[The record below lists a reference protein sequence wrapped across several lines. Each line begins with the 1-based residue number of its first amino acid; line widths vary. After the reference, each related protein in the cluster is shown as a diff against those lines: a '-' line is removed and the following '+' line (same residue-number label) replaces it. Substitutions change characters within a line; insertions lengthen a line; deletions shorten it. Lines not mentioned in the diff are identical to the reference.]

1 MTTVMNT
8 KNIAYVFQDIERR
21 RKALEMNQETLAEV
35 MKITAVTYRTWRDQG
50 FLIGDV
56 NTLIRAVRYLN
67 IREGKPADADLSGLE
82 NDT

>member
-1 MTTVMNT
+1 MTTVINT
-8 KNIAYVFQDIERR
+8 KNIAFVFQDIERR

-35 MKITAVTYRTWRDQG
+35 MKITAVTYRTWRDGG